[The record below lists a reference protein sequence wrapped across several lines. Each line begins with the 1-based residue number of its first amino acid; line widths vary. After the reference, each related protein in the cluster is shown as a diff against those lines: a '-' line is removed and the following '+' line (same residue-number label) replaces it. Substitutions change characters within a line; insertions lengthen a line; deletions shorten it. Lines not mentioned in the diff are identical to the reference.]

1 MRRIKKNMTCII
13 GLFSMVVLF
22 TPLSQVSAT
31 QTIEPLVVTTEPTI
45 LDLDE
50 TNSLLPRQTRITT
63 NTFYGG
69 VTGIPGF
76 GTVWGEF
83 YPTQRE
89 VAVQAKGKQ
98 VKTEYMDLPVERLKQ
113 RLHVHLLE
121 ILPDGGGD
129 KEEKLG

>member
-1 MRRIKKNMTCII
+1 MTCII

-98 VKTEYMDLPVERLKQ
+98 VVVYGPPGRTAKATAPRAFTGNTSGWWW
-113 RLHVHLLE
+113 R
-121 ILPDGGGD
+121 
-129 KEEKLG
+129 

>member
-83 YPTQRE
+83 YPTQRRVTVYAE
-89 VAVQAKGKQ
+89 GRDRDT
-98 VKTEYMDLPVERLKQ
+98 KT
-113 RLHVHLLE
+113 
-121 ILPDGGGD
+121 GGPHANVRATASRDFFGN
-129 KEEKLG
+129 KSGWWWA

>member
-76 GTVWGEF
+76 GTVWEEF

-98 VKTEYMDLPVERLKQ
+98 VKTVYGPPGRTAKATAP
-113 RLHVHLLE
+113 RAFT
-121 ILPDGGGD
+121 GNTSGWWWR
-129 KEEKLG
+129 

>member
-50 TNSLLPRQTRITT
+50 TNSLLPR
-63 NTFYGG
+63 
-69 VTGIPGF
+69 
-76 GTVWGEF
+76 
-83 YPTQRE
+83 
-89 VAVQAKGKQ
+89 
-98 VKTEYMDLPVERLKQ
+98 
-113 RLHVHLLE
+113 
-121 ILPDGGGD
+121 
-129 KEEKLG
+129 